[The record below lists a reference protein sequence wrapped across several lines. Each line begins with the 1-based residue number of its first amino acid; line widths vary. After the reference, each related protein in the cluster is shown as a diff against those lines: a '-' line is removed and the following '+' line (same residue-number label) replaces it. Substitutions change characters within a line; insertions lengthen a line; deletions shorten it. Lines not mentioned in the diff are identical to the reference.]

1 MLTTCSLTIS
11 LYFVMAMVS
20 IINAEIFP
28 LWVLNDKAHG
38 GFNFQV
44 IGALVCAS

>member
-1 MLTTCSLTIS
+1 MI
-11 LYFVMAMVS
+11 S

-38 GFNFQV
+38 GFNFQ
-44 IGALVCAS
+44 ARESVCSAPLLT